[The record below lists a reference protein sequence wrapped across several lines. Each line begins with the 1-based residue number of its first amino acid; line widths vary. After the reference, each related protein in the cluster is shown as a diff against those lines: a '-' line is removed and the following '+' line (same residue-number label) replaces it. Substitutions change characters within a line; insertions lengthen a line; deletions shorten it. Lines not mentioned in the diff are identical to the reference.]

1 MSKSEDKIIKYLDNQ
16 MSESE
21 RTDFETELENSA
33 GLKSMFENYKDLFN
47 EIDVEKKK
55 LINQDYAATI
65 IPEFRKRIENN
76 KSSRTQYVFAAG
88 ITAAVIV
95 VLFLFLNPLDTG
107 DSQSDVEL
115 AYNNLPESELDYLYS
130 QMTAEE
136 LLSINQTDSQPEFDS
151 MYMNYYS
158 TRLIEDEDPV
168 ENLFAIND
176 IDLEEIEKILS
187 EQELEIV
194 YSQLI
199 NKEIF

>member
-115 AYNNLPESELDYLYS
+115 AY
-130 QMTAEE
+130 
-136 LLSINQTDSQPEFDS
+136 
-151 MYMNYYS
+151 
-158 TRLIEDEDPV
+158 
-168 ENLFAIND
+168 
-176 IDLEEIEKILS
+176 
-187 EQELEIV
+187 
-194 YSQLI
+194 
-199 NKEIF
+199 

>member
-1 MSKSEDKIIKYLDNQ
+1 
-16 MSESE
+16 
-21 RTDFETELENSA
+21 
-33 GLKSMFENYKDLFN
+33 
-47 EIDVEKKK
+47 
-55 LINQDYAATI
+55 
-65 IPEFRKRIENN
+65 
-76 KSSRTQYVFAAG
+76 QYVFAAG